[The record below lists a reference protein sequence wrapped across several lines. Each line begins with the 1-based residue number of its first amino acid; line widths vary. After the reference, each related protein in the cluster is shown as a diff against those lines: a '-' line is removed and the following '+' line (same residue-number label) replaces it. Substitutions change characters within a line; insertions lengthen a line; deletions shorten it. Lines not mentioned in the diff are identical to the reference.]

1 MEVICVVACH
11 DSVQSF
17 AGLIK
22 ICVGRSYFIL
32 SPVRF
37 LTSAMLFTSV
47 WFTLDAHI
55 TYIMIY
61 FSLCFF
67 FLSLSFS
74 FHSFHGILPPFNYTI
89 SMLILRL
96 YTLAVSLSVLV
107 QDCVLENLTLSI
119 RNFFICSLKQF
130 RAIQFVTY
138 GYIQVDISAYHLFY
152 LFLLFFVLST
162 CHQFALPIFLA
173 PVLFP

>member
-1 MEVICVVACH
+1 
-11 DSVQSF
+11 
-17 AGLIK
+17 
-22 ICVGRSYFIL
+22 
-32 SPVRF
+32 
-37 LTSAMLFTSV
+37 MLFTSV

-89 SMLILRL
+89 SMLVPRL
-96 YTLAVSLSVLV
+96 YTLAVSLSLLV

-119 RNFFICSLKQF
+119 LNFFICSLKQF